1 MPKTSERPALKNPA
15 DHLRRALKR
24 MDICWPGEEFG
35 HGAYV
40 YLTATRGIVRL
51 VQKLDEPG
59 HYLVDDGSLYIEKK
73 TERGLVQEVRH
84 QELRRPAP
92 IDEDTTLARQV
103 ASEIARWIKK
113 RGEAPTVLH
122 VSCEDLMTL
131 AMERREIAQDGN
143 AWGLTIS
150 LLPKGEK
157 LSVDRRIEL

>member
-1 MPKTSERPALKNPA
+1 
-15 DHLRRALKR
+15 
-24 MDICWPGEEFG
+24 MDIFWPGDEYG

-40 YLTATRGIVRL
+40 YMVETRDTIRL

-59 HYLVDDGSLYIEKK
+59 HYLVEDGSLYIEKK
-73 TERGLVQEVRH
+73 TARGITQQIVH
-84 QELRRPAP
+84 QELRTPTG
-92 IDEDTTLARQV
+92 IEEENTMARQV
-103 ASEIARWIKK
+103 ANEIARWIKK
-113 RGEAPTVLH
+113 NKQTPTVLH
-122 VSCEDLMTL
+122 ISCDDLMTV